1 MFNENIQIVS
11 SNGTIAGQ
19 KILHLKGPLTI
30 HTVFEFQDAVR
41 KEEPPALIVDF
52 SGVPYI
58 DSAGLG
64 ALVGAYIGAQR
75 ATRKIAFS
83 GMNPQVKALI
93 DMTHVAKI
101 FPTFDTVQDAEV
113 AIS

>member
-1 MFNENIQIVS
+1 MFKENIQIVS
-11 SNGTIAGQ
+11 SDGAVPGQ

-41 KEEPPALIVDF
+41 KEDLPALIVDF
-52 SGVPYI
+52 TGVPFI

-75 ATRKIAFS
+75 ATRKIAFA
-83 GMNPQVKALI
+83 GLNPQVRALI
-93 DMTHVAKI
+93 DMTHVAKL
-101 FPTFDTVQDAEV
+101 FPTFATVRDAQ
-113 AIS
+113 AALS